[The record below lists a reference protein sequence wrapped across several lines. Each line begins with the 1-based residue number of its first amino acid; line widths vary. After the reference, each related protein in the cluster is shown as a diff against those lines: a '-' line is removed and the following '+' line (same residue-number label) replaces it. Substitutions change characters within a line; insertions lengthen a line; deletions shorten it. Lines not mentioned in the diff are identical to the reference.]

1 MAPEPMLTP
10 QPVAKQVSRSLDR
23 PSRGQIFLWR
33 GLAVADH
40 SAALFDS
47 WSTRASLSSGNGYE
61 RDPLMRPFANS
72 AAIYPMLQIAPF
84 GADYLS
90 HRFMRSNHVFLRRVW
105 WVPQAA
111 SIGSSMWC
119 GARNLHVAELKR

>member
-1 MAPEPMLTP
+1 MLTP
-10 QPVAKQVSRSLDR
+10 QSVAKQVSKSPLDR
-23 PSRGQIFLWR
+23 PSRGQIFMWR

-40 SAALFDS
+40 SAALFDA

-90 HRFMRSNHVFLRRVW
+90 HRFMRSNHAFLRRAW
-105 WVPQAA
+105 WVPQVA

-119 GARNLHVAELKR
+119 GARNLHVADLKR